1 MGKKG
6 AAASSSSDGGSGGK
20 DKLGTCKEVNARH
33 ILCEKQGKILEVQQ
47 KLKEG
52 WLDNGNKVPISEFG
66 YVLLYLL
73 FECYEFNFKNIIEN

>member
-33 ILCEKQGKILEVQQ
+33 ILCEKKGKILEVQQ
-47 KLKEG
+47 
-52 WLDNGNKVPISEFG
+52 
-66 YVLLYLL
+66 
-73 FECYEFNFKNIIEN
+73 